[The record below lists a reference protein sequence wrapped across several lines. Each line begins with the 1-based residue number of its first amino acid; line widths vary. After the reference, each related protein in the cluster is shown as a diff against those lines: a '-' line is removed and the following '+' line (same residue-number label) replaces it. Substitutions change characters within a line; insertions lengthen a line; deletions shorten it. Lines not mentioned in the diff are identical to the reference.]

1 MEPPAKEMK
10 VSQRRI
16 LKTFRDYTDGYH
28 LHVAAPETSREG
40 GLVGRRD
47 HDIVSVAPIVRRA
60 VLLIRELLLIKFTV
74 VQLLHR
80 CRSVGWGEGRE
91 GGSESRRRGG

>member
-1 MEPPAKEMK
+1 MEPPAKGMK

-28 LHVAAPETSREG
+28 LHVAAPETSGEG

-74 VQLLHR
+74 VRLLHR
-80 CRSVGWGEGRE
+80 CRSLEWGGGEGRRE
-91 GGSESRRRGG
+91 